1 MNKAVIVNVYKHK
14 IVHKNIKHKLKKQVI
29 FSVSVFCFLLSILTY
44 AKIFLDN
51 SVSDIFGQATK
62 VFNPISELYSEEN
75 GGVFVGGNAYFI
87 LTKDLEFS
95 LPVRSG
101 EYVINNGEISFTIK
115 ESIMIYAAES
125 GIITECGESNFG
137 TKYIK
142 LMHNENIYS
151 VVDNVAVIGCNVGD
165 VVKKGREIAIG
176 NTGDVIKFSV
186 FKDGIMQTNLKVNKN
201 IIEWN

>member
-1 MNKAVIVNVYKHK
+1 
-14 IVHKNIKHKLKKQVI
+14 
-29 FSVSVFCFLLSILTY
+29 
-44 AKIFLDN
+44 
-51 SVSDIFGQATK
+51 
-62 VFNPISELYSEEN
+62 
-75 GGVFVGGNAYFI
+75 
-87 LTKDLEFS
+87 
-95 LPVRSG
+95 
-101 EYVINNGEISFTIK
+101 
-115 ESIMIYAAES
+115 MIYAAES

-142 LMHNENIYS
+142 IMHNENIYS